1 MVKRESLRIEMKIGE
16 VGTFDESAE
25 YVSSGAEL
33 FALEGV
39 RWSDLSSG
47 THESYKYFDLLY
59 LFILRKQSMT
69 LTFL

>member
-39 RWSDLSSG
+39 RWAHLSSG
-47 THESYKYFDLLY
+47 T
-59 LFILRKQSMT
+59 
-69 LTFL
+69 